1 MRLIATEEHFALPPV
16 PGAPAPA
23 GKPPLEEGT
32 MVGAPWLTDHGIAAD
47 LDDKRLA
54 IMDEN
59 GVSMQVLSTPFA
71 QSFTAD
77 VACEKSRAFN
87 ECAAAAMARH
97 PDRFSAFATI
107 PTAVPEKCAPELEYC
122 VQKLG
127 FVGAL
132 IGNRVDGDKFLDD
145 PRYEDFLSACEE
157 LDVPIYLHPGEPP
170 AEITRLCYNG
180 PQLSDV
186 ITSSF
191 SRFGYGWH
199 VDVGIHFL
207 HMVATGTFDR
217 HPKLQCILGH
227 WGELLPYYVDRFDTA
242 MPGEFLGLEHE
253 TSYYVRN
260 NSYATSSGLQSLD
273 CMNLC
278 KNVLGPERLIFSA
291 DFPFASFEG
300 TDKLLS
306 NPYFTPE
313 EIELFAHGN
322 AERLLGL

>member
-1 MRLIATEEHFALPPV
+1 MRLIATEEHFALPAV

-23 GKPPLEEGT
+23 GRLPLEEGT
-32 MVGAPWLTDHGIAAD
+32 MVGAPWLSDRGIAQD

-54 IMDEN
+54 IMDET
-59 GVSMQVLSTPFA
+59 GVTMQILSTPFA
-71 QSFTAD
+71 QSFPAE
-77 VACEKSRAFN
+77 VAEEKSRAFN
-87 ECAAAAMARH
+87 ECAAAAISRH
-97 PDRFSAFATI
+97 PDRFSAFATL
-107 PTAVPEKCAPELEYC
+107 PTAVPEACAPELERC
-122 VQKLG
+122 VREHG

-145 PRYEDFLSACEE
+145 PRYDDLLSACEE
-157 LDVPIYLHPGEPP
+157 LNVPIYLHPGEPP
-170 AEITRLCYNG
+170 QTVQDLCYGG
-180 PQLSDV
+180 PLLSET

-191 SRFGYGWH
+191 ARFGYGWH
-199 VDVGIHFL
+199 VDVGVHFL
-207 HMVATGTFDR
+207 HLVATGVFDR
-217 HPKLQCILGH
+217 HPNLQMILGH

-260 NSYATSSGLQSLD
+260 NSYVTSSGLQSLE

-278 KNVLGPERLIFSA
+278 KNVMGPERLMFSA

-300 TDKLLS
+300 TDKLLN

-322 AERLLGL
+322 AERLMGL